1 MWAKFT
7 DASGTAMGAFYAYV
21 TRHDPDENA
30 SQSEP
35 LPQRNITE
43 EHLKAIGDFH
53 LAVEEGDLA
62 AVKQC
67 LKNGTDINS
76 VRGKGSLRV
85 LHRAASAGNKTLVTF
100 LIKEK
105 ADIKAWSIEGT
116 PLDVALKSKHQ
127 EIALLIRK
135 QGGKKSEEIQ

>member
-1 MWAKFT
+1 
-7 DASGTAMGAFYAYV
+7 MGAFYAYV

-43 EHLKAIGDFH
+43 EKLKAIGDFH
-53 LAVEEGDLA
+53 LAAEEGDLA
-62 AVKQC
+62 ALKRS

-85 LHRAASAGNKTLVTF
+85 LHRAAWAGNKNMVNF
-100 LIKEK
+100 LIKQK
-105 ADIKAWSIEGT
+105 ADINAWSIEGT
-116 PLDVALKSKHQ
+116 PLDVALKKDHQ
-127 EIALLIRK
+127 EIALIIQK
-135 QGGKKSEEIQ
+135 HGGKKSEEIQ